1 MELRQSARIR
11 EWRLRVNQDGCHQR
25 HLPYFPVRAPPCR
38 TPRTPVLS
46 AFSTSLTA
54 RLAVTRVG
62 ACAKAPS
69 LFGIDHIALEVHDG
83 DTGTEKNGDAVVR
96 SLQQHGVP
104 FLAEVVGECSDQPN
118 LKQIFSKSSP
128 HSLLITEYV
137 QRCKG
142 YEGFFTRDNVA
153 ALTEAAGHAERF
165 AHGHVF
171 G

>member
-1 MELRQSARIR
+1 MSDEKHSPARVFTANNTPSY
-11 EWRLRVNQDGCHQR
+11 LNSLVN
-25 HLPYFPVRAPPCR
+25 LPMPTEEFVRN
-38 TPRTPVLS
+38 
-46 AFSTSLTA
+46 
-54 RLAVTRVG
+54 
-62 ACAKAPS
+62 
-69 LFGIDHIALEVHDG
+69 FGRRMHHIALEVHDG
-83 DTGTEKNGDAVVR
+83 DTGTEKNVDAVVR
-96 SLQQHGVP
+96 SLQQHGVA

-153 ALTEAAGHAERF
+153 ALTEAAALTERF

-171 G
+171 D

>member
-1 MELRQSARIR
+1 
-11 EWRLRVNQDGCHQR
+11 
-25 HLPYFPVRAPPCR
+25 VRK
-38 TPRTPVLS
+38 S
-46 AFSTSLTA
+46 
-54 RLAVTRVG
+54 
-62 ACAKAPS
+62 
-69 LFGIDHIALEVHDG
+69 ALEVHDG

-153 ALTEAAGHAERF
+153 ALTEAAGQAERF

-171 G
+171 D